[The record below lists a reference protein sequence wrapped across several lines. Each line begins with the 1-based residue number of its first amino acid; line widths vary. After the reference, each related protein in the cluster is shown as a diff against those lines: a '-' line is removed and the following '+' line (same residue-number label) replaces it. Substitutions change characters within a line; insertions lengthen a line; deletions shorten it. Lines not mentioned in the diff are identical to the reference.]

1 MAKDKISAAEM
12 AEAVGVELKAFTSML
27 READFDWHQR
37 KASWT
42 VKRDSPQHEDMK
54 TVLAQ
59 LLKDMREARRKTG

>member
-12 AEAVGVELKAFTSML
+12 AEAVGVDLKAFTAML

-42 VKRDSPQHEDMK
+42 VKRDSRQHEDMK
-54 TVLAQ
+54 TVLAK
-59 LLKDMREARRKTG
+59 LLQDMRESRRSMA

>member
-12 AEAVGVELKAFTSML
+12 AESVGVELKVFTAAL
-27 READFDWHQR
+27 READLEWHSR

-54 TVLAQ
+54 TILAN
-59 LLKDMREARRKTG
+59 LLKEMRESRRSLA